1 MFQRLYVAGQM
12 NYGNLKWI
20 FYQLKPEAFHL
31 YPESLNVATKVK
43 YLATIRH
50 FLQWSPVRIPA

>member
-20 FYQLKPEAFHL
+20 FYQLK
-31 YPESLNVATKVK
+31 PESLNVATKVK